1 MLCEVLIYPHST
13 HICRYIQEEIYEG
26 KEPERFICKNKKP
39 HTGVK
44 VGAQLHFCD
53 TELHFNKTDVKT
65 KNISLC

>member
-39 HTGVK
+39 HK
-44 VGAQLHFCD
+44 RYFCRAALRK
-53 TELHFNKTDVKT
+53 EKY
-65 KNISLC
+65 